1 VDQDCVKLTTYLSDR
16 HRIGG
21 RSGSEAQPVLN
32 NGGET
37 AARILLRGTDGSGLM
52 HQVLTG
58 RPLIDNHDVQ
68 AAGADL
74 VTLER
79 GRLLS
84 GTIDPVGLRN
94 DAGEAIRLTIFCSRE
109 DLVYQ
114 VPAFEVICELLH
126 RRGIAG
132 ATALAGVTG
141 ILHGSGQRAQFLGR
155 GAATPMM
162 AVAVS
167 SEDRLGLI
175 LPELGGLLRRPLFT
189 LEPVHI
195 CKRDGQFLAPP
206 PPVPGVDD
214 SGSQQW
220 QQLTIYASAS
230 VRHDGE
236 PVHQALVRR
245 LQAAGATSATTV
257 RGVWGFRG
265 DRVPHGGNHHAPAIT
280 TVTAAPER
288 VPAAFAIVD
297 QLTAEHGLV
306 TSNAVTGILTTTAAG
321 SRRRHIRPR

>member
-1 VDQDCVKLTTYLSDR
+1 MDQDCVKLTTYFSDR

-21 RSGSEAQPVLN
+21 RSGSDALS

-37 AARILLRGTDGSGLM
+37 VARILLRGTDGSGLM

-58 RPLIDNHDVQ
+58 QPLIHNHDVQ
-68 AAGADL
+68 PAGADL

-94 DAGEAIRLTIFCSRE
+94 DAGKAIRLTIFCHRD

-141 ILHGSGQRAQFLGR
+141 ILHGGSRPAQLLGR

-162 AVAVS
+162 VVAVS

-306 TSNAVTGILTTTAAG
+306 TSNAVTGILAAAAAG